1 MLWTTQ
7 CVQHGGRRYVLGIN
21 LEYVMGS
28 RLFQGLGQRKCYTTV
43 CSENQKVN
51 SGFYYRINSV
61 HGSICRVD
69 HFRNSQLDAGTGIFF
84 TTGSITE
91 LYSTRWSMVRLNIP
105 LNLVP
110 YNFGIIFG
118 KFSVPLQLA
127 DELNAELFA
136 STLNDKSFVSK
147 TSLLFHFGN
156 QVMQASSRKIKHK
169 LISSINSFKRSL
181 YVAFIFCY

>member
-1 MLWTTQ
+1 MERKTRYKLRNDVICFNTQSPMLRTTQ

-51 SGFYYRINSV
+51 SWFYYRINSV

-136 STLNDKSFVSK
+136 FDFEWQVFCFENELIVSLWK
-147 TSLLFHFGN
+147 PSYAGILSEN
-156 QVMQASSRKIKHK
+156 QT
-169 LISSINSFKRSL
+169 
-181 YVAFIFCY
+181 

>member
-1 MLWTTQ
+1 MLASITYPILPKSFAQHKAVKSDKIFRHSHCTKIFLNILLQNSLKSTLERKTRYKLRNDVICFNTHSPMLRTTQ

-51 SGFYYRINSV
+51 SWFYYRTNSV

-84 TTGSITE
+84 TTGSIAE
-91 LYSTRWSMVRLNIP
+91 LYSTR
-105 LNLVP
+105 
-110 YNFGIIFG
+110 
-118 KFSVPLQLA
+118 
-127 DELNAELFA
+127 
-136 STLNDKSFVSK
+136 
-147 TSLLFHFGN
+147 
-156 QVMQASSRKIKHK
+156 
-169 LISSINSFKRSL
+169 
-181 YVAFIFCY
+181 